1 MPRSRGILK
10 RKMIGFPRRGAGSAA
25 RRTSRHRRGAAP
37 RQLDVSAVVA
47 AVVMVKRISGG
58 NAGDQPAF
66 VFTSEQWEKISRL
79 SGIPK
84 NAGDAWRMMEVS
96 IAQYRSRKA
105 HRESV
110 EARPAKIREELR
122 ALSKAT
128 WKIYERLQLLEE
140 RSPPDFPLSFNGEL
154 AMLREVEVRLSLAA
168 SEIGNSKPGPI
179 TKDVY
184 VLVGRLAGILD
195 EYTGKRISRSRKRGS
210 PRDYLKTVC
219 EIADEDIGDGT
230 IEEAMKSLIKR
241 RGAVSGKFDR

>member
-1 MPRSRGILK
+1 VP
-10 RKMIGFPRRGAGSAA
+10 
-25 RRTSRHRRGAAP
+25 P